1 MPFEGAPPNAAGEPL
16 ELVEARLGRGTYTD
30 DTAMTIAVA
39 EVLERAGEMDEELLA
54 QRFLATFDP
63 ARGYGAGTI
72 RVLGL
77 WRRGEPVLQAAVGV
91 FAGGSYGN
99 GAAMRVA
106 PVGAHFASDD
116 QRLLAE
122 AARSARVTHAH
133 PLGIAGAV
141 VQATAVGAAV
151 RGDDPLEAAARV
163 AEGEFA
169 VALAAVERAL
179 EEDWAPEMVAR
190 ELGASVTAHESVPAA
205 LYAALRAGSF
215 EEACTFAVQI
225 GGDADTIA
233 AMAGAIAGARFG
245 ARSIPDRWLD
255 GLEDGERG
263 RTYVITLAER
273 LWRDVGD

>member
-1 MPFEGAPPNAAGEPL
+1 MGTRIREAEGVNITQARRATAPTEAAASTAEPFERRLGALLGTFVGDALGMPFEGAPPNAARMPL

-54 QRFLATFDP
+54 RRFLATFDP

-72 RVLGL
+72 RVLDH

-133 PLGIAGAV
+133 PLGIAGA
-141 VQATAVGAAV
+141 
-151 RGDDPLEAAARV
+151 
-163 AEGEFA
+163 
-169 VALAAVERAL
+169 
-179 EEDWAPEMVAR
+179 
-190 ELGASVTAHESVPAA
+190 
-205 LYAALRAGSF
+205 
-215 EEACTFAVQI
+215 
-225 GGDADTIA
+225 
-233 AMAGAIAGARFG
+233 RFG
-245 ARSIPDRWLD
+245 ARSIPDRWLE

-263 RTYVITLAER
+263 RTYVIELAER
-273 LWRDVGD
+273 LWGDGGDEGYTLT